1 MPTPTVSLA
10 PSALALLGPPP
21 LNPGD
26 DPAGYAT
33 LLARLVAEVGPRG
46 VIEEDCVREVAEM
59 MWEAARVRRL
69 KAKLMTISAGKGVAE
84 VLQAIGV
91 EFMHARDL
99 APRWAARELLAVG
112 EVDALLDAAG
122 LDMHHVM
129 AKTLEVKM
137 DKAERFDRMA
147 AGAAARRAN
156 ALREL
161 LLFRDPTFAARLRR
175 AFAADDAIVE
185 GEIARLPAPT
195 GAPAAP
201 ALAPAEGAAEAAA

>member
-1 MPTPTVSLA
+1 MPLPSSSLPTPSGTA
-10 PSALALLGPPP
+10 EYLGPPP

-26 DPAGYAT
+26 DRDGFDT
-33 LLARLVAEVGPRG
+33 LVARLVAEVGPQG
-46 VIEEDCVREVAEM
+46 VIEEECLREAAEM
-59 MWEAARVRRL
+59 MWDAARLRRL

-91 EFMHARDL
+91 EFTHARNL

-137 DKAERFDRMA
+137 DQAERYDRMA

-161 LLFRDPTFAARLRR
+161 LLFRDPTFAVRLRR
-175 AFAADDAIVE
+175 AFAAGDAIME
-185 GEIARLPAPT
+185 GEIARLPAPA
-195 GAPAAP
+195 GAPQAP
-201 ALAPAEGAAEAAA
+201 ALAAAQGAA